1 MLVWQRGKRGHGPCS
16 LSFISLYAMA
26 RRIRIFVVLLVALA
40 VTIPALADAKKA
52 PQAEVPAP
60 GDTGP
65 MPVLNDIQQG
75 WSSGDADLILRHF
88 GSNKV
93 NIVIDGSGPGGSYSK
108 DQGYYLFKDL
118 FKTTVT
124 KKFVFVQIR
133 NSNEGGAS
141 TFAIAERRYQRK
153 DDGRQIKDKVYI
165 SLHPEHTEGGRW
177 VIDEIK
183 SIR

>member
-1 MLVWQRGKRGHGPCS
+1 
-16 LSFISLYAMA
+16 MA
-26 RRIRIFVVLLVALA
+26 SRIRILVILVACLALTVPGLA
-40 VTIPALADAKKA
+40 VAKKT
-52 PQAEVPAP
+52 PQAEVQAP
-60 GDTGP
+60 QDTGP
-65 MPVLNDIQQG
+65 MPVLEDIQQG
-75 WSSGDADLILRHF
+75 WSSSDADLILRHF

-93 NIVIDGSGPGGSYSK
+93 NIMLDGSGPGGSYSK

-118 FKTTVT
+118 FKATVT

-133 NSNEGGAS
+133 NTNEGGAS

-165 SLHPEHTEGGRW
+165 SLHPERSEGGRW